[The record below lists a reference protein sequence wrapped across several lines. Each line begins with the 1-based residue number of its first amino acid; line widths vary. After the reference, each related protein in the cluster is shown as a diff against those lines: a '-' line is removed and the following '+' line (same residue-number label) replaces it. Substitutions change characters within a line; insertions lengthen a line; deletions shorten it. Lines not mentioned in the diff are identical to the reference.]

1 MACNRAHATQPDQLS
16 VPKLTVYPAGLG
28 YPWVER
34 EFCPSARKPKMN
46 TSTTSPNSTIPSF
59 EREKWEAERSFRDR
73 ELSISEQQQ
82 KLSEA
87 ELELK
92 RAEYVSSRWKSPLI
106 VAILAATVAAF
117 GNALVSYINATSQIN
132 VEAQKSEQARILE
145 MIKTGS
151 PDKAAENLRFLLE
164 AGLITDTKI
173 RNQLTQYLSTRKEGS
188 GPALPSP
195 FVPKDLP
202 DLLSKFESA
211 SLKPYTSAA
220 GVTVIGT
227 GHVLTE
233 KELRSGHIRIA
244 GTDIPYKDGI
254 TEEQARVLL
263 DDDLRSIRTEIDKTV
278 TAKLTTGQRD
288 ALVSFVFNVGI
299 ANFKRSSLLRKINE
313 GKYEEVPDEMIRW
326 IGRQGGGT
334 SPYLIARRKSEA
346 TLWKKP

>member
-1 MACNRAHATQPDQLS
+1 MD
-16 VPKLTVYPAGLG
+16 
-28 YPWVER
+28 
-34 EFCPSARKPKMN
+34 

-59 EREKWEAERSFRDR
+59 EREKWEAERAFRDR

-92 RAEYVSSRWKSPLI
+92 RAEYLSSRWKSPLI
-106 VAILAATVAAF
+106 VAIFAATFAAL
-117 GNALVSYINATSQIN
+117 GNAIISYINATSEIN

-151 PDKAAENLRFLLE
+151 PDKAAENLRFLLQT
-164 AGLITDTKI
+164 GLITDPKI
-173 RNQLTQYLSTRKEGS
+173 RDQLTQYLSTRKEGS

-195 FVPKDLP
+195 FAPKDLP
-202 DLLSKFESA
+202 DLLYKFESVY
-211 SLKPYTSAA
+211 LKPHTSPA
-220 GVTVIGT
+220 GVTVIGI

-233 KELRSGHIRIA
+233 KELRSGYIRIA

-263 DDDLRSIRTEIDKTV
+263 EDDLGPIRNEIDKIV
-278 TAKLTTGQRD
+278 TTKLTTGQQD

-299 ANFKRSSLLRKINE
+299 DNFKNSTVLKKINT
-313 GKYEEVPDEMIRW
+313 GRYEEVPEEMSRW
-326 IGRQGGGT
+326 TRSGGLELPGLT
-334 SPYLIARRKSEA
+334 ARRKSEA
-346 TLWKKP
+346 ALWKKP